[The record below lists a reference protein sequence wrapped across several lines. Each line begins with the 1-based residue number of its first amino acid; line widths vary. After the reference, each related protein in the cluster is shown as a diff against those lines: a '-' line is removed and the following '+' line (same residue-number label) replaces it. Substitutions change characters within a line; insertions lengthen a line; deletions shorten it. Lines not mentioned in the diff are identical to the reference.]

1 VILRKMYKTSLA
13 GATLQAL
20 LMIAGCGGG
29 GISGGGG
36 GGGGSTPLV
45 IITAALPKTVTGS
58 TYNVKLQAS
67 GGKGPY
73 SWSLG
78 PPPGSNT
85 VSSLPPG
92 LSILTDGT
100 ITGTAAAGCYSV
112 WFPQF
117 VVQDAAAQTARIGLE
132 LDCVS
137 PLALSSTSLPD
148 GNIAIQ
154 YSFIPPTQGGL
165 PPYQFSLAGGLLPPG
180 MTLDKNQALQG
191 TPTSAGKYNISLQV
205 SDSGAPTLTASQPYT
220 LTIDNNLVLP
230 QSTLPDAVQNL
241 AYHEQ
246 ILPAGGTP
254 PYHFVMFPYASL
266 PPGLTLD
273 SNTGIVSGTASNPQL
288 TDYIYMTI
296 TDSAPTPA
304 SIFASVAL
312 TVQAPLAFQTT
323 SLTDC
328 IRNQNCY
335 ESITIVGGRAPYS
348 VTLGS
353 GSLPDGVTI
362 SSTPYVPYFNLT
374 GSPTKDGTFPFTLKV
389 TDSYETPNT
398 ATRSFQIRVSDPLA
412 VSGPG
417 TIQLLYGQSYSATFP
432 ATGGIPPY
440 IWSIETVPPGF
451 TFDPTTGTLNG
462 TGVTNGSFTAPNV
475 TVHDSSNPIQR
486 ASYFQFVLD
495 VYGKLTI
502 LSSSLPPITTGA
514 KTWIS
519 LDRSGGGGGT
529 SGAFTWTISS
539 GALPPGMNFTSVGN
553 QATITGTATTPG
565 TYNFTIHVVDGNTGS
580 LQQTLSYPM
589 TMVVKDPSQ
598 FERNDSIATATPVSN
613 VSLLASVSPF
623 TDPQSTSPDVDYY
636 SASAVPGSIVQV
648 YVSANNDFL
657 QPPEPNSMLPVIE
670 IVDANG
676 TRYQTCG
683 YYGLSPGQVNNLP
696 CVNRLPGNQY
706 LSSNYYAFQVPGSG
720 NTLVKFYVRISD
732 ERGDARPDFI
742 YTFGIYGVN

>member
-1 VILRKMYKTSLA
+1 MILREALKATA
-13 GATLQAL
+13 VTATLQAV

-29 GISGGGG
+29 GGISTGGGG
-36 GGGGSTPLV
+36 GGGGLTPLV
-45 IITAALPKTVTGS
+45 ITTTTLPKSVTGS
-58 TYNVKLQAS
+58 TYNLKMQAS
-67 GGKGPY
+67 GGKAPY

-85 VSSLPPG
+85 VSNLPPG
-92 LSILTDGT
+92 LGLLSDGT
-100 ITGTAAAGCYSV
+100 ITGTATAGCYSV

-117 VVQDAAAQTARIGLE
+117 VVQDAAAQKARIGLE
-132 LDCVS
+132 LDCVA
-137 PLALSSTSLPD
+137 PLALSSTSVPD

-154 YSFIPPTQGGL
+154 YSYIPPTQGGL
-165 PPYQFSLAGGLLPPG
+165 PPYQFSLTSGSPPPG
-180 MTLDKNQALQG
+180 ITVDKNQALQG
-191 TPTSAGKYNISLQV
+191 TPTSGGKYNITLQV
-205 SDSGAPTLTASQPYT
+205 SDSGNPILTASQQYT

-241 AYHEQ
+241 AYREQ
-246 ILPAGGTP
+246 ILPAGGSP
-254 PYHFVMFPYASL
+254 PYHFVKFPNASL

-273 SNTGIVSGTASNPQL
+273 SNTGIVSGTPSNAQII
-288 TDYIYMTI
+288 DYIYMTI
-296 TDSAPTPA
+296 TDSASTPA

-312 TVQAPLAFQTT
+312 AVQPPLKFQTT

-328 IRNQNCY
+328 IRNQNCS
-335 ESITIVGGRAPYS
+335 ENIMIVGGRAPYT
-348 VTLGS
+348 VTVGS
-353 GSLPDGVTI
+353 GSLPEGIAI
-362 SSTPYVPYFNLT
+362 SSTLNLT

-389 TDSYETPNT
+389 SDSYETPNT
-398 ATRSFQIRVSDPLA
+398 ATRSFQIRVSDALQ

-417 TIQLLYGQSYSATFP
+417 AIQLLYGQSYSTTFP

-440 IWSIETVPPGF
+440 IWSIATVPPGF
-451 TFDPTTGTLNG
+451 TFDPATGTLSG
-462 TGVTNGSFTAPNV
+462 IGVTNGSFTTPNV
-475 TVHDSSNPIQR
+475 TVRDSSNPIQR
-486 ASYFQFVLD
+486 ATYFQFVLD

-502 LSSSLPPITTGA
+502 LSSSLPAITTGA

-519 LDRSGGGGGT
+519 LDSAGGGGGT

-589 TMVVKDPSQ
+589 MMVVKDPSQ
-598 FERNDSIATATPVSN
+598 IGRNDSIATATPVSN
-613 VSLLASVSPF
+613 ISLLASVSPYS
-623 TDPQSTSPDVDYY
+623 DPQSTAPDADYY
-636 SASAVPGSIVQV
+636 SASAASGTIVQV
-648 YVSANNDFL
+648 YVAANNDFL

-676 TRYQTCG
+676 TRHQTCG
-683 YYGLSPGQVNNLP
+683 YYGVLPGQVNNLP

-720 NTLVKFYVRISD
+720 NTAVKFYVRISD

>member
-1 VILRKMYKTSLA
+1 MILRQGFKAIAVTAS
-13 GATLQAL
+13 LQAL
-20 LMIAGCGGG
+20 LIVAGCGGG
-29 GISGGGG
+29 GFSTGGGG
-36 GGGGSTPLV
+36 GGGQPTPLN
-45 IITAALPKTVTGS
+45 ISTTTLPKSVTGS
-58 TYNVKLQAS
+58 MYNSKMQAS
-67 GGKGPY
+67 GGKPPY

-92 LSILTDGT
+92 LNLLSDGT
-100 ITGTAAAGCYSV
+100 ITGTATAGCYLV

-117 VVQDAAAQTARIGLE
+117 VVQDAAGQKARIGLE
-132 LDCVS
+132 LDCVA
-137 PLALSSTSLPD
+137 PLSVSTTSVPD
-148 GNIAIQ
+148 GNIAVP
-154 YSFIPPTQGGL
+154 YSYIPSIQGGL
-165 PPYQFSLAGGLLPPG
+165 PPYQFSLASGALPPG
-180 MTLDKNQALQG
+180 MTMDKNQALQG
-191 TPTSAGKYNISLQV
+191 TPTSAGKYNITFQV
-205 SDSGAPTLTASQPYT
+205 SDSGNPILTASQPYT

-230 QSTLPDAVQNL
+230 QSMLPDAVQNL
-241 AYHEQ
+241 AYSER
-246 ILPAGGTP
+246 ILPAGGIP
-254 PYHFVMFPYASL
+254 PYHFAKFPNASL

-273 SNTGIVSGTASNPQL
+273 SNTGIVSGTPSSPQI

-304 SIFASVAL
+304 SLFASVAV
-312 TVQAPLAFQTT
+312 TVQPPLAFQTT

-335 ESITIVGGRAPYS
+335 ENLTIVGGRAPYT
-348 VTLGS
+348 VTVGS
-353 GSLPDGVTI
+353 GSLPDGIAI
-362 SSTPYVPYFNLT
+362 SSLNLT

-389 TDSYETPNT
+389 SDSYETPNT
-398 ATRSFQIRVSDPLA
+398 ATRNFQIRVSDVLQ
-412 VSGPG
+412 VSGPA
-417 TIQLLYGQSYSATFP
+417 TIQLLYGKTYSTTFP

-440 IWSIETVPPGF
+440 TWSIGTVPPGF
-451 TFDPTTGTLNG
+451 TFDTATGTLSG
-462 TGVTNGSFTAPNV
+462 TGTTNGSFTNPNV
-475 TVHDSSNPIQR
+475 TVRDSSNPMQF
-486 ASYFQFVLD
+486 ANYFQFVLD

-502 LSSSLPPITTGA
+502 LSSSLPPITTGV

-519 LDRSGGGGGT
+519 LNSAGGGGGT
-529 SGAFTWTISS
+529 SGTFTWTISS
-539 GALPPGMNFTSVGN
+539 GALPPGMNFTATGN

-565 TYNFTIHVVDGNTGS
+565 TYNFTIHIVDGNTGS

-598 FERNDSIATATPVSN
+598 IGRNDSIATATPVSN
-613 VSLLASVSPF
+613 ISLLASVSPYS
-623 TDPQSTSPDVDYY
+623 DPQSTSPDADYF
-636 SASAVPGSIVQV
+636 SASAAPGTIVQV

-670 IVDANG
+670 ILDANG

-683 YYGLSPGQVNNLP
+683 YYGVLPGQVNNLP

-720 NTLVKFYVRISD
+720 NTAVKFYVRISD

>member
-1 VILRKMYKTSLA
+1 VILRKWLKATA
-13 GATLQAL
+13 VAATLQVA
-20 LMIAGCGGG
+20 LMIAGCGGGG

-36 GGGGSTPLV
+36 GGGGLTPLV
-45 IITAALPKTVTGS
+45 ITTATVPKTVTGS
-58 TYNVKLQAS
+58 TYNMKMQAT
-67 GGKGPY
+67 GGKAPY

-78 PPPGSNT
+78 PPPGSNV

-92 LSILTDGT
+92 LSLLSDGT
-100 ITGTAAAGCYSV
+100 ITGSAAAGCYLV

-132 LDCVS
+132 LDCVA
-137 PLALSSTSLPD
+137 PLTLSSASLPD
-148 GNIAIQ
+148 GNIAIP
-154 YSFIPPTQGGL
+154 YSYFPPTQGGL
-165 PPYQFSLAGGLLPPG
+165 PPYQFSLTSGSLPPG
-180 MTLDKNQALQG
+180 MTVDKKQALQG
-191 TPTSAGKYNISLQV
+191 TPTSGGKYNVTLQV
-205 SDSGAPTLTASQPYT
+205 SDSGGPTLTASQPYT

-254 PYHFVMFPYASL
+254 PYHFVKFPYSSL
-266 PPGLTLD
+266 PGLTLD
-273 SNTGIVSGTASNPQL
+273 SNTGIVSGTPSNTQMV
-288 TDYIYMTI
+288 DYIYMTI

-304 SIFASVAL
+304 SITASVAL
-312 TVQAPLAFQTT
+312 TVQPPLAMQTT

-335 ESITIVGGRAPYS
+335 ENITIVGGRAPYA
-348 VTLGS
+348 VTVGS
-353 GSLPDGVTI
+353 GSLPDGIAI
-362 SSTPYVPYFNLT
+362 SSTPYAPYFNLT
-374 GSPTKDGTFPFTLKV
+374 GVPTKDGTFPFALKV
-389 TDSYETPNT
+389 SDAYETPNT
-398 ATRSFQIRVSDPLA
+398 AARSFQIRVSDALQ

-417 TIQLLYGQSYSATFP
+417 TIQLLYGQSYSTTFP

-440 IWSIETVPPGF
+440 TWSIETVPPGF
-451 TFDPTTGTLNG
+451 TFDPATGTLSG
-462 TGVTNGSFTAPNV
+462 TGVTNGSFTAPNM
-475 TVHDSSNPIQR
+475 TVRDSSNPIQS
-486 ASYFQFVLD
+486 AAYFQFVLD

-519 LDRSGGGGGT
+519 LDSAGGGGT

-553 QATITGTATTPG
+553 QPTITGTATTPG
-565 TYNFTIHVVDGNTGS
+565 TYNFTIHVVDGNSGS

-598 FERNDSIATATPVSN
+598 IGRNDSIATATPVSN
-613 VSLLASVSPF
+613 ISLLASISPYS
-623 TDPQSTSPDVDYY
+623 DPQSTAPDADYY
-636 SASAVPGSIVQV
+636 SASAAPGSIVQV

-657 QPPEPNSMLPVIE
+657 QPPEANSMLPVIE

-676 TRYQTCG
+676 THYQTCG
-683 YYGLSPGQVNNLP
+683 YYGVSPGQLNNLP

-706 LSSNYYAFQVPGSG
+706 LSSSYYAFQVPGSG
-720 NTLVKFYVRISD
+720 NTAVKFYVRISD

-742 YTFGIYGVN
+742 YTFGIHGAN